1 MSLYDFAI
9 SELSRLKA
17 DNELD
22 SMYNDSIKDVFPKI
36 IKLLSDADLLSN
48 ITCVYL
54 MMEQLDRL
62 VKWKPL
68 SPIQPYSEET
78 KDEWDDKIDP
88 EGECIQSKRCPAVFY
103 SKKDGTYMDVE
114 AKGFCLNPFNDCFT
128 GYLIDESAEQIFKKF
143 IKDSNLESK
152 LHSKTMIQM
161 PYYPLT
167 EKETIELE
175 WYEMSMIDSLNCA
188 TGILLEKYSN
198 RDALKEEPAPDVYIK
213 AIYPAL
219 VNLEAHKMFAV
230 VFQMIDKDDQ
240 IHHFCTFIDYYD
252 DENLN
257 TDVMRKFRREVID
270 IVFNYFN
277 KAACLDTKFYAI
289 PIDCNPHDFSHG
301 KFSTWFLPEEAAA
314 QKTVK
319 DVLDNAFTKIHFIH
333 EPGVSFCAK
342 LTEIDVNTNTEARVS
357 LEVTDPEHAR
367 QVTNLIDFSLACT
380 QNFHDINKMQIEAAK
395 KKIRTDTFIVEPD
408 QPQAVEV
415 E

>member
-48 ITCVYL
+48 VTCVYL

-68 SPIQPYSEET
+68 SPIQPYSEDT
-78 KDEWDDKIDP
+78 KDEWDDIIDP

-128 GYLIDESAEQIFKKF
+128 GYLIDASAEQIFKKF
-143 IKDSNLESK
+143 IKDNNLESK
-152 LHSKTMIQM
+152 LHSKTTIQM
-161 PYYPLT
+161 PYYPPT
-167 EKETIELE
+167 EKETIEIE

-188 TGILLEKYSN
+188 TGILLEKYSHQ
-198 RDALKEEPAPDVYIK
+198 DALKEEPAPDVYIK

-219 VNLEAHKMFAV
+219 VNLKAHKMFAV
-230 VFQMIDKDDQ
+230 IFQMVDKDDQ

-257 TDVMRKFRREVID
+257 TDVMQKFRREVID
-270 IVFNYFN
+270 TVFNYFN

-289 PIDCNPHDFSHG
+289 PIDCNPHDHSHG
-301 KFSTWFLPEEAAA
+301 KYSTWFLPEEAAA
-314 QKTVK
+314 EKTVK
-319 DVLDNAFTKIHFIH
+319 DVLDHAFTKVHFVH
-333 EPGVSFCAK
+333 EPGVPFCSK
-342 LTEIDVNTNTEARVS
+342 LTEITVNTNAEASVS
-357 LEVTDPEHAR
+357 LENTTPEYAR
-367 QVTNLIDFSLACT
+367 QVTNLIDFSLACN
-380 QNFHDINKMQIEAAK
+380 QNFHDINKMYLEAAK
-395 KKIRTDTFIVEPD
+395 KANEAVKAAVEPN
-408 QPQAVEV
+408 QPRIVDDE
-415 E
+415 